1 VKLIIF
7 LYHGVNVF
15 LLQSVNMV
23 RAMYTGV
30 LGEPLPV
37 TSEQDVF
44 DYIGMD
50 YKEPHERNM

>member
-1 VKLIIF
+1 
-7 LYHGVNVF
+7 
-15 LLQSVNMV
+15 MV
-23 RAMYTGV
+23 HHLHAGV

>member
-1 VKLIIF
+1 M
-7 LYHGVNVF
+7 F